1 MEQRLSIITL
11 GVSDLKRSHTFYDAL
26 GWKVASEEQAD
37 QIVAYD
43 LISMTLCLYP
53 LGKLAEDAGIEVQ
66 RQKYS
71 TFTVA
76 YNVGSEEE
84 VDAVLEEA
92 MKAGGELV
100 KPAETVFWGGYSGYF
115 ADPDGNLW
123 EVAHNPFSKLGPNG
137 EFQWKGYEG

>member
-1 MEQRLSIITL
+1 MDQRRSIITL
-11 GVSDLKRSHTFYDAL
+11 GVADLRKARAFYDAL

-53 LGKLAEDAGIEVQ
+53 LDNLAEDEGIEVQ

-71 TFTVA
+71 TITVA
-76 YNVGSEEE
+76 YNVGSENE

-92 MKAGGELV
+92 VKAGGELV
-100 KPAETVFWGGYSGYF
+100 KAPEKVFWGGYSGYF
-115 ADPDGNLW
+115 ADPDGKLW
-123 EVAHNPFSKLGPNG
+123 EVAHNPLSKLGPNG
-137 EFQWKGYEG
+137 EFRWEGYE